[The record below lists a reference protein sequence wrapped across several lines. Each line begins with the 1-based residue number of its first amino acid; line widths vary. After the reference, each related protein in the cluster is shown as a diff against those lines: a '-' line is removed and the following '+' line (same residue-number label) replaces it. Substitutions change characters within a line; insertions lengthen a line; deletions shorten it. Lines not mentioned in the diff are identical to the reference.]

1 MKKQSIWQRAVAAVA
16 ALAIGLAGIPAPALA
31 EAASGEAAGTVTLQV
46 AYDQDGDGTND
57 LVVNKSYKFYGEK
70 TLDDLFAAA
79 KSAGDI
85 KDYAFGEDTG
95 YGSYLN
101 SVTMADDTEV
111 VGITSTNG
119 MIYWS
124 SYKNGVYASGADCQ
138 RDDALTD
145 GTAFQFQI
153 EGYSFISGATYG
165 PTALDWATAPEPALS
180 SQQIG
185 ESSGPAPTPEPT
197 PKPVKAYPYDATAA
211 ATLRQNLA
219 ARFSKGGADASLSNS
234 TVDGAI
240 ALNAL
245 GLGSQIDSAALL
257 KSFEGYGQANNG
269 YKPGA
274 GQYGKY
280 ILALTAAGVD
290 CTKVTF
296 SDGTVHNL
304 VSEMEALLDAGSVG
318 IYDEVWI
325 LPVYRSYAD
334 ASGHAAALIDDM
346 LASSDSDGL
355 FGSLA
360 YGCDSQT
367 TAEAVLALLP
377 YRSSRSDV
385 RAAIEKAE
393 ATLLSMQNEDGGF
406 DYMSAYPGSNLDA
419 TAEIVAALTALGHD
433 CATGAELTTANGSTP
448 LGWLCGMADA
458 NLAGFLDASAYNE
471 AMTSAAV
478 LMGLSAD
485 AGRQATGGAYDVFAL
500 KAVSEAPAP
509 QPQPEPQPEPAPAP
523 APKAADVSE
532 PLPATSDATAPIAA
546 CGLVAAG
553 ALLLVESRRRAA

>member
-1 MKKQSIWQRAVAAVA
+1 MKKQSIWQRAVATAT
-16 ALAIGLAGIPAPALA
+16 ALAIGLAGVPATALA
-31 EAASGEAAGTVTLQV
+31 EDASAQAGGTVTLQV
-46 AYDQDGDGTND
+46 AFDQDGDGTND

-70 TLDDLFAAA
+70 TLGDLFAAA
-79 KSAGDI
+79 KSAGDVQ
-85 KDYAFGEDTG
+85 DYAFGDNG
-95 YGSYLN
+95 YLD
-101 SVTMADDTEV
+101 SVTTSDGSEV
-111 VGITSTNG
+111 TGVGYSDENFN
-119 MIYWS
+119 YWGTYWA
-124 SYKNGVYASGADCQ
+124 SYKNGVYAQGISDCQ
-138 RDDALTD
+138 EVDTLTD

-153 EGYSFISGATYG
+153 EGYSSTDPAYG
-165 PTALDWATAPEPALS
+165 PTALDWAATPEPTLS

-185 ESSGPAPTPEPT
+185 EPSDPAPEPT
-197 PKPVKAYPYDATAA
+197 PAKAYPYDAATAA
-211 ATLRQNLA
+211 ALRQNLA
-219 ARFSKGGADASLSNS
+219 ARFAKGGSDASLSNS
-234 TVDGAI
+234 TIDGAI

-257 KSFEGYGQANNG
+257 KSFEGYEETTG
-269 YKPGA
+269 YAPGA

-280 ILALTAAGVD
+280 VLALTAAGVD

-296 SDGTVHNL
+296 SDGTTHNL
-304 VSEMEALLDAGSVG
+304 VSEMEALLDAGTAG

-334 ASGHAAALIDDM
+334 ASGHAAAVIDDI
-346 LASSDSDGL
+346 LSSADSDGL

-360 YGCDSQT
+360 FGCDSQT
-367 TAEAVLALLP
+367 TAEAILALLP

-385 RAAIEKAE
+385 RAAVEKAE
-393 ATLLSMQNEDGGF
+393 AALLSMQNEDGGF

-458 NLAGFLDASAYNE
+458 NLAGFLDASSYNE

-485 AGRQATGGAYDVFAL
+485 AGRQAAGGAYDVFAL

-509 QPQPEPQPEPAPAP
+509 APEPTPQPEPQPEPAP
-523 APKAADVSE
+523 KADDGSK

-546 CGLVAAG
+546 CGLAAAG